1 MSYLN
6 SNRVWFENKLWK
18 HSLKKELIC
27 KKFDYDSIPLRFF
40 SVIPSACRIKSDLLC
55 VSYRVIHDVSWTH
68 LSQLVWSSPSLT
80 HPSVSS
86 YACLYLHYPQM
97 TLSSLIACYI
107 FILCAFFL
115 VHFYLLPSLGNSYL
129 SFKIPPKYHF
139 LWETFFV
146 SQTELKDPP
155 PCPDSCLCISTPAPP
170 MLYTKYV
177 KWICLLTV
185 ETSLRLETIFSSFY
199 SQQLTQ
205 SLVHGNCSV
214 SVCRVNKW
222 VDGWVDEWR
231 DVQAPR
237 GIPFPSIPLLHPS
250 LSFQGSWKLP
260 LG

>member
-1 MSYLN
+1 MDP
-6 SNRVWFENKLWK
+6 
-18 HSLKKELIC
+18 SL
-27 KKFDYDSIPLRFF
+27 
-40 SVIPSACRIKSDLLC
+40 
-55 VSYRVIHDVSWTH
+55 
-68 LSQLVWSSPSLT
+68 QLVWSSPSLT

-115 VHFYLLPSLGNSYL
+115 VHFYPLPSLGDSYL

-185 ETSLRLETIFSSFY
+185 ETSLRLETIFLSFY

-222 VDGWVDEWR
+222 VDGWVGECMSE
-231 DVQAPR
+231 
-237 GIPFPSIPLLHPS
+237 GMH
-250 LSFQGSWKLP
+250 KLP
-260 LG
+260 AASHSPAFPCSILPWAFFPRPWTLHHFCHPKATLLLKGRAALGSYDHFFHALVSGL